1 MIEQALDALPGLV
14 LSVFFVFC
22 RIGGCLMLVPGF
34 GSARIPVQVRLF
46 LSLGASIAVFG
57 ALGEL
62 QGVRQNA
69 TDLTL
74 MATLAGVET
83 AKGVFI
89 GFLVRFFFASLQF
102 MAEGAASALS
112 IGMTVGSP
120 EDHEQLPPLAA
131 IISITASTLF
141 FVTDQHLELLRA
153 LVQSYNVF
161 RFGAEF
167 GKAGEVA
174 ELTKVLTEASFLALQ
189 VCSPFLIFALLVNLL
204 FGILNKLA
212 PMIPVVFIS
221 PPFMIGGGL
230 VLFYFIVQDFFSAF
244 MAHFSAWLI
253 SG

>member
-14 LSVFFVFC
+14 VSVFLVFC

-34 GSARIPVQVRLF
+34 GSARIPVQIRLF
-46 LSLGASIAVFG
+46 FSIGASIAVF
-57 ALGEL
+57 AVLGEL
-62 QGVRQNA
+62 QGVSQNA

-74 MATLAGVET
+74 MARLAGVEA
-83 AKGVFI
+83 AKGIFI

-102 MAEGAASALS
+102 MGEAAAASLN
-112 IGMTVGSP
+112 IGRPIASP
-120 EDHEQLPPLAA
+120 EDREQLPALAA
-131 IISITASTLF
+131 IISVTATTLF
-141 FVTDQHLELLRA
+141 FVTDLHLELLRA

-167 GKAGEVA
+167 GKSGEVA
-174 ELTKVLTEASFLALQ
+174 ELSRVLTAASFLALQ

-212 PMIPVVFIS
+212 PMIPVVFVS
-221 PPFMIGGGL
+221 PPFVIGGGL
-230 VLFYFIVQDFFSAF
+230 LLFYFIVQDFFSVF
-244 MAHFSAWLI
+244 MTRFSDWLI